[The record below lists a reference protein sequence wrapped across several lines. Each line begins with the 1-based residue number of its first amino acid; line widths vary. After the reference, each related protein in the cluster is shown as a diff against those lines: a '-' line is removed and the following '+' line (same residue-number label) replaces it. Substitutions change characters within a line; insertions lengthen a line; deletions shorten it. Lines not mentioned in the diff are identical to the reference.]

1 MHMPRCVPHPSQSCR
16 ETGEFPQRLAEK
28 TRRRREQ
35 LLVGRF
41 LVKQRHAWRVCETLY
56 YLLSSPRSF
65 PRFLLFLILLLTRH
79 FEKSLLLRLE
89 QCGVVSHAERE
100 AILLRL
106 LHDFQ
111 DSLYSCSMRER
122 VFAHTQTDICAG
134 SVNVWLPFSYL
145 DQSHTHTH
153 ACRGREREA
162 CTHA

>member
-1 MHMPRCVPHPSQSCR
+1 MPRCVPHPSQSCR

-111 DSLYSCSMRER
+111 DSLYSCSVRER
-122 VFAHTQTDICAG
+122 VFAYTTLTH
-134 SVNVWLPFSYL
+134 
-145 DQSHTHTH
+145 QSARTHTHTYTY
-153 ACRGREREA
+153 
-162 CTHA
+162 THINLCEYSRTHKETFVRVV